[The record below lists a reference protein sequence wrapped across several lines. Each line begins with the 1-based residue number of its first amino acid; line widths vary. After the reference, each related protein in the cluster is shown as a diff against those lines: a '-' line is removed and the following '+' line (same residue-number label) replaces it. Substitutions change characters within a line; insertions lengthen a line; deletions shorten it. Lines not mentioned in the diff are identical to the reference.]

1 MSIKGIL
8 SRVAQLASAKG
19 ISEPYIVG
27 GLPRDKLL
35 GNISNIDDIDLTT
48 GDESIHELAKLVSI
62 SLKQQ
67 YPQLT
72 FKQLPDG
79 HSQVNLG
86 NIKLDFSSNFNSPQV
101 ATLLSKAGIANPTS
115 LQREM
120 FSRDFTC
127 NTLLATLDLK
137 KIEDPTTM
145 GVKDIRKK
153 ILRTPL
159 PPNITLLNDP
169 KRVLR
174 VVYLAA
180 KLGFEVE
187 PAIIQWVRKHP
198 GAVQG
203 ASEKYV
209 RDKLTQA
216 TRYDPKI
223 TVKLMSQMGLWNHVQ
238 IPKALMPYAA
248 RRSV

>member
-8 SRVAQLASAKG
+8 SRVAQLASSKG

-35 GNISNIDDIDLTT
+35 KQIGNIDDIDITT
-48 GDESIHELAKLVSI
+48 GDESVHELAKLVARA
-62 SLKQQ
+62 
-67 YPQLT
+67 YPQAS

-86 NIKLDFSSNFNSPQV
+86 NIKLDFSSNYNSPE
-101 ATLLSKAGIANPTS
+101 AARLLARAGITAPTS

-127 NTLLATLDLK
+127 NALMVNMSLNKML
-137 KIEDPTTM
+137 DPTTM
-145 GVKDIRKK
+145 GVDDIRKK

-159 PPNITLLNDP
+159 PPRVTLGDDN
-169 KRVLR
+169 KRVVR

-180 KLGFEVE
+180 KLGFNVE
-187 PAIIQWVRKHP
+187 PDIIRWVLKHP
-198 GAVQG
+198 EAISTS
-203 ASEKYV
+203 SEKYV

-216 TRYDPKI
+216 TRFDPKR
-223 TVKLMSQMGLWNHVQ
+223 TVKLMSQMRLWDHVQ

-248 RRSV
+248 RRRV

>member
-1 MSIKGIL
+1 MNVKGIL
-8 SRVAQLASAKG
+8 SRVAQLARSKG

-27 GLPRDKLL
+27 GLPRDKVL
-35 GNISNIDDIDLTT
+35 GKITNIDDIDLTT
-48 GDESIHELAKLVSI
+48 GDESVHELAKLVAEAFRRTN
-62 SLKQQ
+62 
-67 YPQLT
+67 PGLT

-86 NIKLDFSSNFNSPQV
+86 QIKLDFSSNYNSPQV
-101 ATLLSKAGIANPTS
+101 SGLLSKAGITDPNS

-127 NTLLATLDLK
+127 NTLLATMSLDR
-137 KIEDPTTM
+137 IMDPTTM
-145 GVKDIRKK
+145 GLADIRKK

-159 PPNITLLNDP
+159 PPHVTLANDP
-169 KRVLR
+169 KRVVR
-174 VVYLAA
+174 VVYMAA
-180 KLGFEVE
+180 KLGFDVE
-187 PAIIQWVRKHP
+187 PDIIRWVRAHP
-198 GAVQG
+198 AAVG
-203 ASEKYV
+203 VSSEKSV

-216 TRYDPKI
+216 TQYDPAR
-223 TVKLMSQMGLWNHVQ
+223 TVKLMTQMGLWNQVQ

>member
-8 SRVAQLASAKG
+8 SRIAQLARSKG

-35 GNISNIDDIDLTT
+35 GQIGNIEDIDITT
-48 GDESIHELAKLVSI
+48 GDESVHELAKLVAMFF
-62 SLKQQ
+62 KQS

-79 HSQVNLG
+79 HSQINLG
-86 NIKLDFSSNFNSPQV
+86 NIKLDFSSNYNSPEV
-101 ATLLSKAGIANPTS
+101 SRLLARAGIKDATP

-127 NTLLATLDLK
+127 NALLANMALD
-137 KIEDPTTM
+137 KIADPTTM
-145 GVKDIRKK
+145 GVDDIRKK

-159 PPNITLLNDP
+159 PPRVTLSDDP
-169 KRVLR
+169 KRVIR
-174 VVYLAA
+174 VVYLCA
-180 KLGFEVE
+180 KLGFKPE
-187 PAIIQWVRKHP
+187 PDIVRWVLRHP
-198 GAVQG
+198 EAVG
-203 ASEKYV
+203 GSEKYV

-216 TRYDPKI
+216 TRYSPET
-223 TVKLMSQMGLWNHVQ
+223 TVNLMTQMRLWDHIQ
-238 IPKALMPYAA
+238 IPQVLMPYAA
-248 RRSV
+248 RRRV